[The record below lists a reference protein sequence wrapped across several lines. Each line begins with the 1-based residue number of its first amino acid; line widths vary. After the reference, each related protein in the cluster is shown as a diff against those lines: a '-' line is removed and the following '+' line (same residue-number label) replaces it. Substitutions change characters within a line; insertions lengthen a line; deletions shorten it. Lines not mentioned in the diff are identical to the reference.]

1 MTPTTWIF
9 TIGKR
14 LERIVSQKTVLTSL
28 HSLLVPNNADSP
40 GYALEQPFLNLSS
53 PPKP

>member
-9 TIGKR
+9 TIGKP
-14 LERIVSQKTVLTSL
+14 LTVNELLTFL
-28 HSLLVPNNADSP
+28 YSLLANNNADSP